1 MATFKNNIDKRH
13 YFRFIFNK
21 KFTDRIKERYYPI
34 SERNI
39 FDDIRRKINR
49 IKEKFRTK

>member
-21 KFTDRIKERYYPI
+21 KFTNYTKKKYYPI

-39 FDDIRRKINR
+39 FDDIHRKINK